1 MHSNLNDEILQAKD
15 DLLILGSMV
24 EQAMADS
31 VRALKNHDFESSS
44 QIVERDQ
51 MINQTRFQIEGEVV
65 TVIATKHPTARDLRI
80 LTSILDMSNDLE
92 RMGDYGKGIATI
104 NLRSGGLNLPK
115 ILEDLEY
122 MANQVVDMLHR
133 SLTAFIDTDLTT
145 ARHII
150 TEDNLIDSL
159 YEQIYYEVMDI
170 VIENPSHMER
180 ANFALWS
187 AHNIERMADRVT
199 NICERTIFVATGEM
213 HPIAEF
219 EK

>member
-1 MHSNLNDEILQAKD
+1 
-15 DLLILGSMV
+15 MV

-31 VRALKNHDFESSS
+31 ARALKNHNFEASS
-44 QIVERDQ
+44 QIIERDQ
-51 MINQTRFQIEGEVV
+51 VINQKRFQIEGDVV
-65 TVIATKHPTARDLRI
+65 AVIATKHPTARDLRI